1 MSPGSFLLGLTM
13 WLINLQCKWQ
23 IPNSIAKA
31 STSEREIQS
40 ALPISEHAWKWW
52 YAHLLT
58 RLAAGE
64 TWSRAPERREGS
76 GFSPDTRG
84 CTPSSKQR
92 SARGWR
98 ARTFFRF
105 TRGSFV
111 FSSLLINIYTE
122 VKESQPWLQE
132 DFPEFHR
139 RVGFVIAFS
148 LY

>member
-111 FSSLLINIYTE
+111 FSSLSFFSSLFLK
-122 VKESQPWLQE
+122 VL
-132 DFPEFHR
+132 FPLKGSFNYHP
-139 RVGFVIAFS
+139 
-148 LY
+148 LD